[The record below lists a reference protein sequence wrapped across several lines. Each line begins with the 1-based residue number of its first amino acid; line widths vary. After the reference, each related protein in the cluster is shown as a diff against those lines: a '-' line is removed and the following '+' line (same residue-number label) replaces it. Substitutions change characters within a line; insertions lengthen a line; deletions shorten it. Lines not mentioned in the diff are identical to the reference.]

1 MRVADHEVTYEIE
14 AGSLTFFVDV
24 DIKSY
29 WYEDTHDTPGDIET
43 SHRITKWRCEDE
55 DSKPV
60 QFDVLPSAV
69 RFEVGD
75 LVGKEELEY
84 D

>member
-24 DIKSY
+24 RIKSY
-29 WYEDTHDTPGDIET
+29 LYEDTYDTSGCTET
-43 SHRITKWRCEDE
+43 SHRITSWRCEDE
-55 DSKPV
+55 DSQPV
-60 QFDVLPSAV
+60 QFDVLPSSV

>member
-24 DIKSY
+24 RNKSY
-29 WYEDTHDTPGDIET
+29 LYEDTYDTSGCTET
-43 SHRITKWRCEDE
+43 SHRITSWRCEDE

-69 RFEVGD
+69 RFEVGE

>member
-1 MRVADHEVTYEIE
+1 MRVCDMEVTYEIE
-14 AGSLTFFVDV
+14 AGQLTFFVDV
-24 DIKSY
+24 RIKSY
-29 WYEDTHDTPGDIET
+29 LYEDTYDTSGCTET
-43 SHRITKWRCEDE
+43 THRITKWRCEDE
-55 DSKPV
+55 DSNPV

-69 RFEVGD
+69 RFEVGE

>member
-1 MRVADHEVTYEIE
+1 MRVATEERTYEIE
-14 AGSLTFFVDV
+14 AGNLNFFVDV

-29 WYEDTHDTPGDIET
+29 LYEDTHDTPGDIET
-43 SHRITKWRCEDE
+43 SYRITSWRCEDE
-55 DSKPV
+55 DSKRV

-69 RFEVGD
+69 RLEVGE
-75 LVGKEELEY
+75 LVGKEDLEY